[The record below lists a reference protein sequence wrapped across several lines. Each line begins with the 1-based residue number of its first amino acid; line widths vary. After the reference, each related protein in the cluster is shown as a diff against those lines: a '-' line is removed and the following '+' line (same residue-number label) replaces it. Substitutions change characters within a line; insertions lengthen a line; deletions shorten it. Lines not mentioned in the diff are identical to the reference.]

1 MGRRS
6 TRENKSEYQISREEA
21 GLTREEASEA
31 TGFLSDD
38 KIEKLESGK
47 TLVRPDEVL
56 ALADAY
62 NKPELIRWYCAHECP
77 IGQKYYP
84 EVEPKELANI
94 AIEILA
100 ELNTLNES
108 RDRLISIA
116 ADSKVS
122 PEEYND
128 FCRIKDQLSEI
139 AESARALQL
148 WIEKKL

>member
-6 TRENKSEYQISREEA
+6 TKENKSEYQMSREEA

-47 TLVRPDEVL
+47 TQARPEEVL

-62 NKPELIRWYCAHECP
+62 NKPELIRWYCANECP
-77 IGQKYYP
+77 IGKKYYP

-94 AIEILA
+94 TIEILS
-100 ELNTLNES
+100 ELNMLNES

-116 ADSKVS
+116 ADSRIT
-122 PEEYND
+122 PDEYTD
-128 FCRIKDQLSEI
+128 FWKIKEQLSQI
-139 AESARALQL
+139 SESVRELQL
-148 WIEKKL
+148 WIEKQL

>member
-6 TRENKSEYQISREEA
+6 VKENKSEYQVCREEA

-47 TLVRPDEVL
+47 TQARPEEVM

-62 NKPELIRWYCAHECP
+62 RKPELIRWYCANECP

-100 ELNTLNES
+100 ELNSLNES

-116 ADSKVS
+116 SDSKVS
-122 PEEYND
+122 PDEYEDFYKIKEE
-128 FCRIKDQLSEI
+128 LSEI

>member
-6 TRENKSEYQISREEA
+6 VKENKSEYQVCREEA

-47 TLVRPDEVL
+47 TQARPEEVM

-62 NKPELIRWYCAHECP
+62 RKPELIRWYCANECP

-100 ELNTLNES
+100 ELNNLNES

-116 ADSKVS
+116 SDSKVS
-122 PEEYND
+122 PDEYED
-128 FCRIKDQLSEI
+128 FYRIKEELSEI